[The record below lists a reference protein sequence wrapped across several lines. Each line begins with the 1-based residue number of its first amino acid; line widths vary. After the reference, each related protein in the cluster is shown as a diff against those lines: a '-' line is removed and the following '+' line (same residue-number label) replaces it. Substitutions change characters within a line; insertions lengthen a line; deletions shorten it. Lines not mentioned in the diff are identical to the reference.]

1 MYISVMQTEIEN
13 ITQHLVAALHPVRI
27 YLFGSR
33 ARGDHRIDS
42 DYDIYIVM
50 PNETKK
56 INPLYGT
63 AYCAIQDVRS
73 LPVDLAINTE
83 ATFNRRKTGPTL
95 EKIVAREGVVLY
107 ERPTGSDKQ

>member
-1 MYISVMQTEIEN
+1 MSTELEI
-13 ITQHLVAALHPVRI
+13 ITSHLVAALDPVRI

-33 ARGDHRIDS
+33 ARGDNKINS

-50 PNETKK
+50 PDNTVK

-63 AYCAIQDVRS
+63 AYSAIQDVRS

-83 ATFNRRKTGPTL
+83 ATFSRRKTGPTL

-107 ERPTGSDKQ
+107 DRSTGFCKA